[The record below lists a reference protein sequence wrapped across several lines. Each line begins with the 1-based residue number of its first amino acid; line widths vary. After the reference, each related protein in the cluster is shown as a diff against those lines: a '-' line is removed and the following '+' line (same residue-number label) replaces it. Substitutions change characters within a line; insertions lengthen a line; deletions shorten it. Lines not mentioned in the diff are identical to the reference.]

1 MQRLSVCAEGMLLL
15 FPFMVKYNTVLV
27 IRRRKK
33 KILKEIIFFI
43 WNRTHI
49 EMTNKRI
56 DENI

>member
-15 FPFMVKYNTVLV
+15 FSFMVKYDTVLV
-27 IRRRKK
+27 IRRRK